1 MGTERSHGAHRS
13 TEQYQALRLGLGR
26 SITAKASRWG
36 WMDVRVECRNMQWA
50 LRYMYAL
57 GRVGSGRGHGMERA
71 GLIAL
76 LRTTGRFGALS
87 TVPDPCASVAPM
99 PNRTVSECA
108 H

>member
-13 TEQYQALRLGLGR
+13 TNLCAWAGP
-26 SITAKASRWG
+26 ITAKASRWC

-76 LRTTGRFGALS
+76 LRTVHWQVRCAVDRARS
-87 TVPDPCASVAPM
+87 MRECRADADPHG
-99 PNRTVSECA
+99 ECA

>member
-1 MGTERSHGAHRS
+1 
-13 TEQYQALRLGLGR
+13 
-26 SITAKASRWG
+26 
-36 WMDVRVECRNMQWA
+36 MDVRAECRNMQRA

-71 GLIAL
+71 GLVAL

-99 PNRTVSECA
+99 PTRTVSECA